1 MPPAYR
7 PDAAAVLGRPADMAG
22 NVGAYLSRTLCGP
35 RSIVRKARAMA
46 WHIWLFRFLL
56 AWNVILLAALIV
68 MVMA

>member
-1 MPPAYR
+1 MPPHTAR
-7 PDAAAVLGRPADMAG
+7 ILQLLLVGLADMAG

-46 WHIWLFRFLL
+46 WHTWLFRFLL

>member
-1 MPPAYR
+1 
-7 PDAAAVLGRPADMAG
+7 
-22 NVGAYLSRTLCGP
+22 
-35 RSIVRKARAMA
+35 MA